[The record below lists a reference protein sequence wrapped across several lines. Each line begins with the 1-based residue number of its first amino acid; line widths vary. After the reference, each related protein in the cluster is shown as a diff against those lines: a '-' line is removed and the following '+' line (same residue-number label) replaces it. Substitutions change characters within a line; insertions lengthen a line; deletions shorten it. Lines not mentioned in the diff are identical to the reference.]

1 MSVCSR
7 SFIRHAMDDEDLAVP
22 SPTYLLQNTYQK
34 QDDSPELYHF
44 DLYRLK
50 TSRDLARLSLDECF
64 RRGICLVEWA
74 ERLDMGP
81 TFCLPET
88 YLEVHI
94 SMPSGQIGSVEEQT
108 DNNEDRIIRLVG
120 RGDVWVE
127 RIRVL
132 QRHVIERGSDIGL
145 WPIH

>member
-1 MSVCSR
+1 MPVCSR
-7 SFIRHAMDDEDLAVP
+7 SLIRHAMDDEDLAVP

-34 QDDSPELYHF
+34 HDDSPELYHF

-50 TSRDLARLSLDECF
+50 TGQDLARLSLDECF

-74 ERLDMGP
+74 ERLDVGDKP
-81 TFCLPET
+81 CLPET

-94 SMPSGQIGSVEEQT
+94 SMPSGQTGCAEEQ
-108 DNNEDRIIRLVG
+108 DKNDDRIIRLVG
-120 RGDVWVE
+120 RGDAWVE

-145 WPIH
+145 WPIN

>member
-1 MSVCSR
+1 VPVCSR
-7 SFIRHAMDDEDLAVP
+7 SFIRHAMNDEDLAVP

-50 TSRDLARLSLDECF
+50 KSQDLARLSLDECF

-74 ERLDMGP
+74 ERLEMGDKP
-81 TFCLPET
+81 CSPET

-94 SMPSGQIGSVEEQT
+94 SMPSGQVGCGEEQ
-108 DNNEDRIIRLVG
+108 DENDDRIIRLVG
-120 RGDVWVE
+120 KGDVWVE